1 MGMRPLSWIVGHR
14 RGIGIYLAVWVVLAV
29 LAAVEVF
36 VAQQVWDKG
45 ITWGV
50 AFSRSGKEALAY
62 AICTLGVLWLCGRLR
77 PMTGNRLRWFCLHML
92 GALAFSL
99 LHVSFVSWL
108 ETGERSVQT
117 GQILTFEYLFKK
129 LIVTYTVSN
138 LFKYW
143 IIVLGHLGWHY
154 YKAYRERERQASAL
168 ATELVRARFQALRM
182 QINPHFLF
190 NTLNTISA
198 FIHQNPG
205 AADRMIVCLS
215 KLLRRTLDR
224 GDLPEVPLQEELEFL
239 ECYLEIEQMRFADR
253 LTVSLEID
261 PKTHELFVPQLVLQ
275 PLVENALRHGLMP
288 REEAGRV
295 VISAR
300 IVDGRSLELKVRDDG
315 IGLSVTPD
323 GNHREGIGLRNVRSR
338 LAQLYGNAHEFA
350 IANAPRG
357 GVEARI
363 RIPCH
368 TAPCSPV
375 SPADG
380 PSAIEARDGALP
392 VSTPALPVRTPAPP

>member
-1 MGMRPLSWIVGHR
+1 MRPLSWLVEHR
-14 RGIGIYLAVWVVLAV
+14 RGIGIYLAIWVVLAV
-29 LAAVEVF
+29 LAAVEVY
-36 VAQQVWDKG
+36 VAQQVWDKA
-45 ITWGV
+45 IPWSV
-50 AFSRSGKEALAY
+50 AFGRASKEALAY

-77 PMTGNRLRWFCLHML
+77 SHTGHRIRWVSLHML

-99 LHVSFVSWL
+99 LHVTVVSGL

-117 GQILTFEYLFKK
+117 GQILTFDYLFKK

-198 FIHQNPG
+198 FVHQKPD

-224 GDLPEVPLQEELEFL
+224 GDMPEVPLHEEIECLQ
-239 ECYLEIEQMRFADR
+239 CYLEIEQMRFADR
-253 LTVSLEID
+253 LTVSFEID
-261 PKTHELFVPQLVLQ
+261 PKARDLFVPQLVLQ

-300 IVDGRSLELKVRDDG
+300 ILEGQRLELTVRDNG
-315 IGLSVTPD
+315 IGLTVASD
-323 GNHREGIGLRNVRSR
+323 GRHREGIGLKNVRSR
-338 LAQLYGNAHEFA
+338 LAQLYGPAQEFV
-350 IANAPRG
+350 IANTPQG
-357 GVEARI
+357 GVEARV
-363 RIPCH
+363 RIPCCA
-368 TAPCSPV
+368 TPRAPAPSEADPQTGT
-375 SPADG
+375 PADAA
-380 PSAIEARDGALP
+380 PPL
-392 VSTPALPVRTPAPP
+392 PAPASPQ